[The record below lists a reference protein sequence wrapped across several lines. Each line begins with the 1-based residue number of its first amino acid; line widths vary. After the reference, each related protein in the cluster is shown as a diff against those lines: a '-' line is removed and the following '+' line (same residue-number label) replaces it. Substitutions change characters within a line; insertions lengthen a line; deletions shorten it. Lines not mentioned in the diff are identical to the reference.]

1 MDRGAWKKPVVLEMY
16 GRPGIIRV
24 GDTLD
29 AAILLLG
36 DWHSRRTDAQ
46 ATAVMTCRDVLKGKE
61 QPGLAR
67 AVFID
72 AVLDAGYHILPET
85 FLEER
90 WGPPV
95 SAEGDRGYIFPRP
108 DTPIALLRSAGPT
121 PAYARKGTAPSFS
134 NTEHAH
140 ISELVRHLGETLM
153 LIAVKIFRSA
163 IGLFDIEVRRKLR
176 RQMR

>member
-1 MDRGAWKKPVVLEMY
+1 MDRGAWKKPVALEMY

-29 AAILLLG
+29 AALLLLG
-36 DWHSRRTDAQ
+36 GWHSRRTDAHT
-46 ATAVMTCRDVLKGKE
+46 TAVLTCRDVLRGKA

-90 WGPPV
+90 WGPPAG
-95 SAEGDRGYIFPRP
+95 AEGDRGYIFPRA
-108 DTPIALLRSAGPT
+108 DSPIGLPRSPSLMSVQ
-121 PAYARKGTAPSFS
+121 ARKVTAPSS
-134 NTEHAH
+134 NAEHVHVSAL
-140 ISELVRHLGETLM
+140 IGRLGETLM
-153 LIAVKIFRSA
+153 LIAVEIFRSA
-163 IGLFDIEVRRKLR
+163 IGLLNIEVRRKPR
-176 RQMR
+176 REIR